1 MGEPNVMREQLL
13 GQAQA
18 AEPQAGTPTIVPR
31 AVIITGPP
39 GCGKSR
45 NAARLLRFYNRSFV
59 IEDWKAGDATP
70 DGALCLTRDIVPGA
84 IPLNAVE
91 HLLPRERS
99 DG

>member
-1 MGEPNVMREQLL
+1 MGTPIVMREQLA

-18 AEPQAGTPTIVPR
+18 VELQAATPTIVAR

-39 GCGKSR
+39 GCGKTR
-45 NAARLLRFYNRSFV
+45 NAGRLLRFYNRAFV

-84 IPLNAVE
+84 IPFNAVE